1 MNRQNF
7 SYMLIGDNINIRQV
21 HGLSEEEVREI
32 CAYLQGAVYCW
43 CNIRK
48 GEWFKAQDF
57 LGGDNTFWQ
66 GTPVYRLYERL
77 LPQGHDYAHEQAAKD
92 AGRILKSVLD
102 EDSRTFETREGFV
115 REYRRII
122 PTN

>member
-1 MNRQNF
+1 
-7 SYMLIGDNINIRQV
+7 
-21 HGLSEEEVREI
+21 
-32 CAYLQGAVYCW
+32 
-43 CNIRK
+43 
-48 GEWFKAQDF
+48 
-57 LGGDNTFWQ
+57 
-66 GTPVYRLYERL
+66 VYRLYERL